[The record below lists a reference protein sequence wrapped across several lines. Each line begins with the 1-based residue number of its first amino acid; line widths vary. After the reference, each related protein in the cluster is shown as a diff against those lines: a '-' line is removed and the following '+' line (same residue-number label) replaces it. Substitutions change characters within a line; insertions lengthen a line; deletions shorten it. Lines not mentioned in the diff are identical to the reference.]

1 MASEDDEKELEL
13 KDLIIQTLEA
23 NGILPKLK
31 VIFKKIFLRKEKI
44 CKKILTLIG
53 TNKIK
58 CFYSY

>member
-31 VIFKKIFLRKEKI
+31 VSIFISKISI
-44 CKKILTLIG
+44 
-53 TNKIK
+53 
-58 CFYSY
+58 

>member
-31 VIFKKIFLRKEKI
+31 V
-44 CKKILTLIG
+44 
-53 TNKIK
+53 NIK
-58 CFYSY
+58 NISF

>member
-31 VIFKKIFLRKEKI
+31 V
-44 CKKILTLIG
+44 
-53 TNKIK
+53 
-58 CFYSY
+58 

>member
-31 VIFKKIFLRKEKI
+31 VYIIKLKKIFLNKKKLKI
-44 CKKILTLIG
+44 
-53 TNKIK
+53 
-58 CFYSY
+58 